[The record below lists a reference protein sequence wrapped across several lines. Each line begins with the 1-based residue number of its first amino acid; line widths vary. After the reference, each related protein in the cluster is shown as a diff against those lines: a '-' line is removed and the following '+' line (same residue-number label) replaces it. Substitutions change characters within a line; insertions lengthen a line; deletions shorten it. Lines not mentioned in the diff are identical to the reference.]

1 MKSIMLLAAAT
12 ALSIATTAHVGPL
25 PLAVHAGSASYISG
39 GIGQDEADAMREA
52 RSQFPLTLMMSQSSG
67 GNFVTGVDLR
77 IVSASGQAVIHAAS
91 AGPIVLVHVPDGH
104 YQIAARYDGKTLTRD
119 VDGSFLKRRCIYT
132 GSKLTW
138 QRCSV
143 SS

>member
-1 MKSIMLLAAAT
+1 MKSVMLLAAAA
-12 ALSIATTAHVGPL
+12 ALSIATRARAGPL
-25 PLAVHAGSASYISG
+25 PPAVHAGSASYISG

-119 VDGSFLKRRCIYT
+119 VDVASGQHRMVYLNFPA
-132 GSKLTW
+132 
-138 QRCSV
+138 
-143 SS
+143 